1 MRPVENI
8 SDKAAA
14 ASKRGKNLVVLGMH
28 RSGTSM
34 VSGALVRS
42 GFHAGIEDEL
52 MSAAEDNPRGFWERH
67 DAVALNDKLL
77 AEANASWFQPAPV
90 AKQELPEIK
99 QLLEGLSFRIPWLIK
114 DPRLIFT
121 WLAWA
126 SALKTA
132 AKLYV
137 YRSPLAVAT
146 SLSQRN
152 GFPLEHG
159 LDLWEIYNRQGM
171 KIMQAEGGALIH
183 YEAFS
188 QAPES
193 AWGELQKRLGAV
205 GVSINLA
212 ETGIDYDRQLDHSQA
227 THEDEDRLTPEQKRL
242 HKVFLQACETGQI
255 PKRLPAQRA
264 SLAKRLQGFGEA
276 FTKLAAA
283 AELRSAL
290 STVTSERDKARKDF
304 NHVRQEYDALNTVY
318 NKEISDMK
326 QLVEERKR
334 REDLEQQNA
343 ILEAK
348 RSHEINELEL
358 LRESAKRQA
367 ELEQQNVILES
378 GRARDRDDIAALRE
392 ALNDQAVLER
402 KSAILEALRVKD
414 TEELTVLRESL
425 KDQAALEQKT
435 AVLEAIRLKETEEL
449 IVLRKELK
457 QQATLEQKNAV
468 LKAARVR
475 ASKELATLR
484 KTLKQ
489 QATVE
494 QQNAVL
500 QAARLN
506 DAEKLATL
514 REELERQATVEQQ
527 NAVLEAARLADSE
540 ELATLR
546 SELERQTAVEQHNAA
561 LEVARREDTEEL
573 AALRAELERQAT
585 IEQHNAVLEAA
596 RLNDAEKLATLHE
609 ELERQA
615 TVEQQNATLE
625 AARLTDGEELATLR
639 AELERQTAVEQQLAT
654 LEAARLTDG
663 EELAALREEL
673 QRQATVEQQ
682 NAVLEAARAND
693 SEEIAGLREELERQT
708 TVERQN
714 ALLEM
719 ARRNDSEELAT
730 LRKELQHQATVERQN
745 AVLEAA
751 RLEDSLELATLRDE
765 LERQTKV
772 ERQNAVLE
780 AASLKDAEELAA
792 LRAALERMKSFEQKT
807 EKLEAERFQSYSEL
821 AALRKD
827 NAAAKRRN
835 TQLLDEQLT
844 DRNEVCSLHDH
855 LVLLKNELARKDA
868 DLVAVSQELTDSL
881 HAHDITTQ
889 ALEARTKKLENSL
902 ESERQLEAKAD
913 YLFGTLDR
921 VYLKLLAYRKKPV
934 ARLSAM
940 VEMLYKVITLRPR
953 SETDYE
959 SILHEASEHIR
970 AYKALSS
977 LAGRS
982 RVGLAFT
989 VISYLIRN
997 PVSSMRSASWSRFE
1011 RALSVF
1017 FGTSRGDLE
1026 VWIQQRFP
1034 SIDDSVLPEV
1044 KPDLEPELDSLELSF
1059 PQPDQPRVSI
1069 IVPVYNEYRMTVF
1082 CLRSLLEKT
1091 TGVDYEVILA
1101 DDSSTD
1107 LTCTIGE
1114 RIKGIEIV
1122 RAEEN
1127 QGFVNNCR
1135 NGASHARG
1143 EFQLFLNNDTAF
1155 TDGWLSSLVAAMDAD
1170 PQAGIV
1176 GPMLLFGNGRLQ
1188 EAGGIIWDDASG
1200 WNFGRTDDPAKP
1212 EYNYIKEA
1220 DYISGACLLIR
1231 RSLWEELG
1239 GFDQRYVPAYYED
1252 TDLCFAVR
1260 AAGYKVLY
1268 QPASKIY
1275 HFEGIS
1281 NGTDLNSGVKKH
1293 QVANKEKFLEKWTD
1307 TLQLENFPNAKQV
1320 FLARDRSRNRRTVL
1334 VIDHYV
1340 PHYDKDAGSRS
1351 TWQYLQL
1358 MVEMGY
1364 NVKFMGANFFP
1375 HQPYTQKLQAIGVE
1389 VLVGE
1394 KMARNFPTWLID
1406 NAKSIDA
1413 VYLHR
1418 PHIAEQFV
1426 SQLHDMNPRPKLI
1439 YFGHDLHFLRVERE
1453 YEITGDYQFVELAEE
1468 WKQRELAV
1476 FKAFDKVY
1484 YPSQVEV
1491 DKIVEIAPDVD
1502 VSAIPLYVL
1511 EESKAQSYCWED
1523 RSDILFVGGF
1533 NHSPNVD
1540 AICWFVEEILPLVL
1554 AECPRIKL
1562 NIVGSSATDRVNALA
1577 SRHVVIHGYLS
1588 DEELAE
1594 QYARARIIAVPLRFG
1609 AGVKGKVLEALQ
1621 NGVPIVTTAIGAE
1634 GIPEPSSVF
1643 NIRETAA
1650 GFAQE
1655 VIEIE
1660 RGCSERLQKLDRYAD
1675 YLDRHFSKARAS
1687 EILSRDFGGP
1697 KIDRDWL

>member
-1 MRPVENI
+1 VENI
-8 SDKAAA
+8 SDKSA

-42 GFHAGIEDEL
+42 GFHAGIENEL

-77 AEANASWFQPAPV
+77 AEANASWFQPVPV

-99 QLLEGLSFRIPWLIK
+99 QLLEGLSFRIPWMLK

-121 WLAWA
+121 WPAWA

-193 AWGELQKRLGAV
+193 AWEELQKRLGAV

-212 ETGIDYDRQLDHSQA
+212 ETGIDYDRQLDHSQVA
-227 THEDEDRLTPEQKRL
+227 HEDEGRLTPEQKRL

-264 SLAKRLQGFGEA
+264 SLAKRVQGFGEA

-290 STVTSERDKARKDF
+290 GTVTSERDKARKDF
-304 NHVRQEYDALNTVY
+304 NHVRQEYDALNIVY

-343 ILEAK
+343 VLEAK
-348 RSHEINELEL
+348 RSYEINELEL
-358 LRESAKRQA
+358 LRESSKRQA
-367 ELEQQNVILES
+367 ELEQQNVILETA
-378 GRARDRDDIAALRE
+378 RARDREDIVALRE
-392 ALNDQAVLER
+392 ALNDQAALER
-402 KSAILEALRVKD
+402 KSAILEALRIKD
-414 TEELTVLRESL
+414 TEELTVLRDTL

-475 ASKELATLR
+475 ASQELATLR

-489 QATVE
+489 QATVA

-500 QAARLN
+500 EAARLN

-527 NAVLEAARLADSE
+527 NAVLEAARLKDSE

-546 SELERQTAVEQHNAA
+546 EELERQAAVEQHSAA
-561 LEVARREDTEEL
+561 LEVARRED
-573 AALRAELERQAT
+573 A
-585 IEQHNAVLEAA
+585 
-596 RLNDAEKLATLHE
+596 
-609 ELERQA
+609 
-615 TVEQQNATLE
+615 
-625 AARLTDGEELATLR
+625 EELATLR
-639 AELERQTAVEQQLAT
+639 AELERQATVEQHNAV
-654 LEAARLTDG
+654 LEAARFNDA
-663 EELAALREEL
+663 EKLATLREEL
-673 QRQATVEQQ
+673 ERQATVGQQ
-682 NAVLEAARAND
+682 NAVLEAARANQTA
-693 SEEIAGLREELERQT
+693 EIAGLREELERQI

-714 ALLEM
+714 AVLKM

-730 LRKELQHQATVERQN
+730 LRKELQNQATVERQNAILEAVLLKHSEELAKLREELQHQAAIERQN

-751 RLEDSLELATLRDE
+751 RLKDSL
-765 LERQTKV
+765 
-772 ERQNAVLE
+772 
-780 AASLKDAEELAA
+780 ELAA
-792 LRAALERMKSFEQKT
+792 LRAALERMESFEQKT
-807 EKLEAERFQSYSEL
+807 EELEAERFQSYSEL

-827 NAAAKRRN
+827 NAAAERRN
-835 TQLLDEQLT
+835 AQLLDEQLT

-855 LVLLKNELARKDA
+855 LVLQKNELARKDA
-868 DLVAVSQELTDSL
+868 DLMAVSQELADSL

-913 YLFGTLDR
+913 YLFGILDR

-959 SILHEASEHIR
+959 CILHEASEHIR
-970 AYKALSS
+970 AYKAPSS

-982 RVGLAFT
+982 RAGLAFT
-989 VISYLIRN
+989 IMSYLVRN
-997 PVSSMRSASWSRFE
+997 PASSMRSASWSRFK

-1034 SIDDSVLPEV
+1034 SIDGSVLPEV

-1069 IVPVYNEYRMTVF
+1069 ILPAYNKYRMTVF

-1170 PQAGIV
+1170 PRAGIV

-1212 EYNYIKEA
+1212 EYNYIKQA

-1453 YEITGDYQFVELAEE
+1453 YEITGDHQFVELAEE

-1491 DKIVEIAPDVD
+1491 DKIAEIAPDVD

-1511 EESKAQSYCWED
+1511 EESKAQPYCWED

-1554 AECPRIKL
+1554 AECPKIKL
-1562 NIVGSSATDRVNALA
+1562 NIVGSSTTDKVNALA

-1594 QYARARIIAVPLRFG
+1594 QYARARIIVVPLRFG

-1643 NIRETAA
+1643 NITETVA

-1687 EILSRDFGGP
+1687 EILSRDFGEP
-1697 KIDRDWL
+1697 KIERDWF

>member
-1 MRPVENI
+1 M
-8 SDKAAA
+8 
-14 ASKRGKNLVVLGMH
+14 
-28 RSGTSM
+28 
-34 VSGALVRS
+34 
-42 GFHAGIEDEL
+42 
-52 MSAAEDNPRGFWERH
+52 
-67 DAVALNDKLL
+67 
-77 AEANASWFQPAPV
+77 
-90 AKQELPEIK
+90 
-99 QLLEGLSFRIPWLIK
+99 
-114 DPRLIFT
+114 
-121 WLAWA
+121 
-126 SALKTA
+126 
-132 AKLYV
+132 
-137 YRSPLAVAT
+137 
-146 SLSQRN
+146 
-152 GFPLEHG
+152 
-159 LDLWEIYNRQGM
+159 
-171 KIMQAEGGALIH
+171 
-183 YEAFS
+183 
-188 QAPES
+188 
-193 AWGELQKRLGAV
+193 
-205 GVSINLA
+205 
-212 ETGIDYDRQLDHSQA
+212 
-227 THEDEDRLTPEQKRL
+227 
-242 HKVFLQACETGQI
+242 
-255 PKRLPAQRA
+255 
-264 SLAKRLQGFGEA
+264 
-276 FTKLAAA
+276 
-283 AELRSAL
+283 
-290 STVTSERDKARKDF
+290 
-304 NHVRQEYDALNTVY
+304 
-318 NKEISDMK
+318 
-326 QLVEERKR
+326 
-334 REDLEQQNA
+334 
-343 ILEAK
+343 
-348 RSHEINELEL
+348 
-358 LRESAKRQA
+358 
-367 ELEQQNVILES
+367 
-378 GRARDRDDIAALRE
+378 
-392 ALNDQAVLER
+392 
-402 KSAILEALRVKD
+402 
-414 TEELTVLRESL
+414 
-425 KDQAALEQKT
+425 
-435 AVLEAIRLKETEEL
+435 
-449 IVLRKELK
+449 
-457 QQATLEQKNAV
+457 
-468 LKAARVR
+468 
-475 ASKELATLR
+475 
-484 KTLKQ
+484 
-489 QATVE
+489 
-494 QQNAVL
+494 
-500 QAARLN
+500 
-506 DAEKLATL
+506 
-514 REELERQATVEQQ
+514 
-527 NAVLEAARLADSE
+527 
-540 ELATLR
+540 
-546 SELERQTAVEQHNAA
+546 
-561 LEVARREDTEEL
+561 
-573 AALRAELERQAT
+573 
-585 IEQHNAVLEAA
+585 
-596 RLNDAEKLATLHE
+596 
-609 ELERQA
+609 
-615 TVEQQNATLE
+615 
-625 AARLTDGEELATLR
+625 
-639 AELERQTAVEQQLAT
+639 
-654 LEAARLTDG
+654 
-663 EELAALREEL
+663 
-673 QRQATVEQQ
+673 
-682 NAVLEAARAND
+682 
-693 SEEIAGLREELERQT
+693 
-708 TVERQN
+708 
-714 ALLEM
+714 
-719 ARRNDSEELAT
+719 
-730 LRKELQHQATVERQN
+730 
-745 AVLEAA
+745 
-751 RLEDSLELATLRDE
+751 
-765 LERQTKV
+765 
-772 ERQNAVLE
+772 
-780 AASLKDAEELAA
+780 
-792 LRAALERMKSFEQKT
+792 
-807 EKLEAERFQSYSEL
+807 
-821 AALRKD
+821 
-827 NAAAKRRN
+827 
-835 TQLLDEQLT
+835 
-844 DRNEVCSLHDH
+844 
-855 LVLLKNELARKDA
+855 LKNELARKDA
-868 DLVAVSQELTDSL
+868 VLVAVSQGLADSL
-881 HAHDITTQ
+881 HAHDITAQ

-940 VEMLYKVITLRPR
+940 VGMLYKVITLRPR

-970 AYKALSS
+970 AYNALPS

-989 VISYLIRN
+989 IISYLIRN
-997 PVSSMRSASWSRFE
+997 PVSSMRSASWSRFK

-1017 FGTSRGDLE
+1017 FANSRGDLD

-1034 SIDDSVLPEV
+1034 SLDDSVLPEV

-1059 PQPDQPRVSI
+1059 PQSDQPRVSI

-1155 TDGWLSSLVAAMDAD
+1155 TDGWLSSLVAAMDTD

-1188 EAGGIIWDDASG
+1188 EAGGIIWDDASA

-1212 EYNYIKEA
+1212 EYNYAKEA

-1231 RSLWEELG
+1231 CSLWEELG

-1320 FLARDRSRNRRTVL
+1320 FLARDRSRHRRTVL

-1351 TWQYLQL
+1351 SWQYLQL

-1453 YEITGDYQFVELAEE
+1453 YEITGDHQFVALAKE

-1491 DKIVEIAPDVD
+1491 DKIAEIAPDVD

-1540 AICWFVEEILPLVL
+1540 AICWFVDEILPLVL
-1554 AECPRIKL
+1554 AECPQIKL
-1562 NIVGSSATDRVNALA
+1562 NIVGSSATDRVNTLA

-1588 DEELAE
+1588 DEELAK
-1594 QYARARIIAVPLRFG
+1594 QYARARIIAAPLRFG

-1634 GIPEPSSVF
+1634 GIPEPSSVL
-1643 NIRETAA
+1643 NITETAA

-1675 YLDRHFSKARAS
+1675 YLDRHFSKAHAS
-1687 EILSRDFGGP
+1687 EILSRDFGEP
-1697 KIDRDWL
+1697 KIERDWF